1 MIRYLNF
8 ILFLII
14 YLIQSNELSCQ
25 SGNDWKVWVK
35 TDPCAGR
42 HDWISVAKEN
52 PTSYGL
58 SYYEAAN
65 YLFPQTA
72 CTTFGCTFAEATN
85 VANTLKFTDEF
96 FDYCCRDYSVWEN
109 PQTRARTVVVGK
121 FGTAGLGWIL
131 LKTDLCCE
139 EAEALA
145 GVQGACSGNTGHQN
159 DNNNSDNV
167 WKVWVKTSPCSG
179 RHDWISVAKE
189 NPTTSGLNY
198 YELANNIFPQTLCTT
213 FGCTFSEATVVAN
226 SLKTTDVFFRYCC
239 RDYSVWENTQTRA
252 RTVVVGK
259 FGTAGPGWL
268 FIKGD
273 LCCEE
278 AESLSGIPNA
288 CSGRD
293 QIQCWPGS
301 YAAWNPQSQK
311 MECFCNPGTVWDAA
325 QQACVQSAVDC
336 SAYANS
342 EPRWDATTN
351 QYLCYCKQGF
361 VWNDTRTACIPTKPD
376 CSQYYKNTYAV
387 WDASINN
394 YRCECNQGFVWDA
407 SKNECVSTSSQVPDC
422 NLYYKNTY
430 AVWDPSINNYRCNCN
445 QGYVW
450 DATKN
455 ECVSSGGNQDNP
467 YVKPELQ
474 KNGDCNIQYQSGAN
488 EPEQYTIDVKRNYGS
503 LNFSFQTYDV
513 KDRIHIY
520 QSGAKVF
527 DSGCVGSSGSQT
539 LTLNGSSSVFT
550 IIVDPRCDQNPSSTS
565 WNFTLGCPN

>member
-1 MIRYLNF
+1 MDKQYSMFRYTIIIFSL
-8 ILFLII
+8 ILFLI
-14 YLIQSNELSCQ
+14 QPDELNSQ

-96 FDYCCRDYSVWEN
+96 FDYCCRDYAVWEN
-109 PQTRARTVVVGK
+109 TQTRARSVVVGK
-121 FGTAGLGWIL
+121 YSTAGLGWML
-131 LKTDLCCE
+131 LKGDLCCE

-145 GVQGACSGNTGHQN
+145 GVTGACSGNTGHQN

-213 FGCTFSEATVVAN
+213 FGCNFSDATAVAN

-239 RDYSVWENTQTRA
+239 REYSVWENSQTRA
-252 RTVVVGK
+252 RSIVVGNLSN
-259 FGTAGPGWL
+259 GGLGWYL
-268 FIKGD
+268 IKSD

-278 AESLSGIPNA
+278 AETLSGIPNA

-293 QIQCWPGS
+293 RISCWPNS
-301 YAAWNPQSQK
+301 YGAWNPQTQR

-325 QQACVQSAVDC
+325 RQACVQSAVDC

-342 EPRWDATTN
+342 EPRWDATTG

-361 VWNDTRTACIPTKPD
+361 EWNSTRTSCIAQNTKPD
-376 CSQYYKNTYAV
+376 CNLYYKNSSAV

-394 YRCECNQGFVWDA
+394 YRCH
-407 SKNECVSTSSQVPDC
+407 
-422 NLYYKNTY
+422 
-430 AVWDPSINNYRCNCN
+430 CN

-450 DATKN
+450 DAAKN
-455 ECVSSGGNQDNP
+455 ECVPSGGNQDNP

-474 KNGDCNIQYQSGAN
+474 KNGECNIQYQSGAN
-488 EPEQYTIDVKRNYGS
+488 EPEQYTIDVKRSYGS
-503 LNFSFQTYDV
+503 LNFSYQTYDV

-527 DSGCVGSSGSQT
+527 DSGCVGASGSQT

-550 IIVDPRCDQNPSSTS
+550 VIVDPRCEQDPSSTS